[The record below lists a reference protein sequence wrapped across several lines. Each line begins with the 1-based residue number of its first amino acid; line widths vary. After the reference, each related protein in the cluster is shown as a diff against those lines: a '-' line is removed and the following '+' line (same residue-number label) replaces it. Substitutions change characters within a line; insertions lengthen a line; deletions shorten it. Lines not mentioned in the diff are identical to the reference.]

1 MEGTAGMA
9 KADCASWLNLKISP
23 HDKEVLGKM
32 SVERDMSMSAICR
45 QLIRGEVER
54 YEQNRK
60 TDCKS

>member
-1 MEGTAGMA
+1 MEGAAGMA
-9 KADCASWLNLKISP
+9 KTDCASWLNLKISP
-23 HDKEVLGKM
+23 HDKEILGKM
-32 SVERDMSMSAICR
+32 SVDRDMSMSAICR

>member
-1 MEGTAGMA
+1 MA
-9 KADCASWLNLKISP
+9 KVDCASWLNLKISP

-54 YEQNRK
+54 YEQSCE

>member
-1 MEGTAGMA
+1 MA
-9 KADCASWLNLKISP
+9 KTDCTSWLNLKISQ

-45 QLIRGEVER
+45 QLIRLEVER
-54 YEQNRK
+54 YEQIHK

>member
-1 MEGTAGMA
+1 MA
-9 KADCASWLNLKISP
+9 KEDCRSWLNLKISQ

-45 QLIRGEVER
+45 QLIRMEVER

>member
-1 MEGTAGMA
+1 MA
-9 KADCASWLNLKISP
+9 KTDCSSWLNLKISH
-23 HDKEVLGKM
+23 HDKEILGKM

-60 TDCKS
+60 TDSKS

>member
-1 MEGTAGMA
+1 MA
-9 KADCASWLNLKISP
+9 KTDCASWLNLKISP

-54 YEQNRK
+54 YEQSRE

>member
-1 MEGTAGMA
+1 MGTRNCEG
-9 KADCASWLNLKISP
+9 WLSIKLSQE
-23 HDKEVLGKM
+23 DKDMLGRM
-32 SVERDMSMSAICR
+32 SVELDMSMSAICR

>member
-1 MEGTAGMA
+1 MA
-9 KADCASWLNLKISP
+9 KADCVSWLNLKISK

-54 YEQNRK
+54 YEQSRE

>member
-1 MEGTAGMA
+1 MA
-9 KADCASWLNLKISP
+9 KTDCASWLNLKISP

-54 YEQNRK
+54 YERSRK

>member
-1 MEGTAGMA
+1 MA
-9 KADCASWLNLKISP
+9 KTDCTSWLNLKISL
-23 HDKEVLGKM
+23 HDKDVLGKM

-54 YEQNRK
+54 YEQNQK